1 MFRHH
6 LQFFEISLKC
16 VKSAQN
22 LTKSVY
28 SISKSIKYLFIY
40 KNISES

>member
-6 LQFFEISLKC
+6 LRYFEIFLKC
-16 VKSAQN
+16 VKSAHI

-40 KNISES
+40 KNILES